1 MKKAVA
7 DRAASAGGDAD
18 DEAAPDAAGDGA
30 AAPAPPPAAD
40 GTLSEAALRE
50 LFKKTTS
57 SNLRNA
63 LATGEWDW

>member
-1 MKKAVA
+1 MA
-7 DRAASAGGDAD
+7 DRAASVGGEAEDGGEAGGDA
-18 DEAAPDAAGDGA
+18 PAAG
-30 AAPAPPPAAD
+30 PLAPPPAAD

-57 SNLRNA
+57 TNLRNA

>member
-1 MKKAVA
+1 MA
-7 DRAASAGGDAD
+7 DRAASA
-18 DEAAPDAAGDGA
+18 DAADGGGGADAGGGA
-30 AAPAPPPAAD
+30 ADAPTAPSAGDD